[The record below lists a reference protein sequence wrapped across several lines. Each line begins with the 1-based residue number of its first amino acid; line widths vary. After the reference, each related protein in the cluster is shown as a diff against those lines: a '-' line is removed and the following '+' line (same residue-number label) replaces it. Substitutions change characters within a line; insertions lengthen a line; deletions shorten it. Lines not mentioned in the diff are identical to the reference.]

1 MAHLTET
8 TDWRFGITHSRML
21 AMIWSAD
28 ARHARTQRAK
38 LAYAQQ
44 LGKPIRLVCLG
55 TTRLPE
61 DLCAGYGDVQV
72 ARVGDQAEAG
82 RQIQVW
88 LAELDAREA
97 ADA

>member
-1 MAHLTET
+1 MALLTET
-8 TDWRFGITHSRML
+8 TDWRYGIAHSRML
-21 AMIWSAD
+21 CLIWSAD

-72 ARVGDQAEAG
+72 ARLGRAAEVG
-82 RQIQVW
+82 RQIGAW
-88 LAELDAREA
+88 LEELNKRERDA
-97 ADA
+97 